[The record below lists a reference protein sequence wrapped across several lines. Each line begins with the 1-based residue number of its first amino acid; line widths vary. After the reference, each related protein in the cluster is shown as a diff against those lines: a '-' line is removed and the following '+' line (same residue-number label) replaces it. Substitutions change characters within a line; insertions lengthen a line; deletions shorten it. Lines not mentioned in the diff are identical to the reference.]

1 MTVPRKQKKKRT
13 GFTLVELL
21 VAMLCA
27 SLVLTM
33 VGGTVVFMTKTTDE
47 LIDVSEEAYKISTM
61 KEYILAQNYDAVP
74 TGFTVDTQHKKLL
87 NNGKC
92 VVEHTELLEII
103 FSEDENFIYCKLI
116 FSEENYQFVAG
127 TKKGGA
133 Q

>member
-1 MTVPRKQKKKRT
+1 M
-13 GFTLVELL
+13 VELL

-33 VGGTVVFMTKTTDE
+33 VGSTVVFMTKTTDE
-47 LIDVSEEAYKISTM
+47 LIDVSEEAYKISTI
-61 KEYILAQNYDAVP
+61 KDYILAQNYTAVP
-74 TGFTVDTQHKKLL
+74 TGFAVDTEKGKLL

-116 FSEENYQFVAG
+116 FSKDNYQFVAG
-127 TKKGGA
+127 TKQGGA